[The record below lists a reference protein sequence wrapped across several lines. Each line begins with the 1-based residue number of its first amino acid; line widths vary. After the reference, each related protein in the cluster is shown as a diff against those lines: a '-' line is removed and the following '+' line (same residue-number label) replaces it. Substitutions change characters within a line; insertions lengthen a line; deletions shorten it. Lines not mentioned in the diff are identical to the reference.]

1 MEEHHT
7 AAEIDLLNDLRE
19 VRKKGFGKI
28 TVIIQSG
35 EIVAVETTPRRKY
48 GKGEVR
54 LPSG

>member
-1 MEEHHT
+1 MEEHRT
-7 AAEIDLLNDLRE
+7 AAEVDLLNDLRE

-54 LPSG
+54 LS